1 VLAEKAIIQ
10 DVSVRSADDIR
21 AAAEAL
27 KSVFNDRLK
36 QWAVVPTANIA
47 SKAPMVDADGEI
59 LALNVFGIPE
69 EEERVWEES
78 RIALHSPLHRA
89 CRYESEPFWVN
100 SEGFRTGQP
109 NPYLDSIDLNNF
121 EKRARC
127 KASMVLPIHLPFGQ
141 IGAVFAGPYDSEVGD
156 LSAEFEAHSDELS
169 VYAHRFIAGYA
180 KVMRKRQWLPAD
192 CQLTKREVECLRW
205 AAIGKTDK
213 EISMIL
219 SRSHATVRFHIQN
232 AGEKLDAVNRSQTI
246 FKAGQL
252 GYLGLA
258 A

>member
-1 VLAEKAIIQ
+1 MQSDVIQ
-10 DVSVRSADDIR
+10 SVSVRKAEDIHP
-21 AAAEAL
+21 AAEAL
-27 KSVFNDRLK
+27 REIFAERWPGSK
-36 QWAVVPTANIA
+36 VVATGNIA
-47 SKAPMVDADGEI
+47 SKAPMIGANGEI
-59 LALNVFGIPE
+59 LSMEVWGFSE
-69 EEERVWEES
+69 EQEHSWVEN
-78 RIALHSPLHRA
+78 RIALHSPVHRA
-89 CRYESEPFWVN
+89 CRYESEPFWCN
-100 SEGFRTGQP
+100 EEGFRTAQH
-109 NPYLDSIDLNNF
+109 NPYLDEIDLNNF
-121 EKRARC
+121 EKRAQC
-127 KASMVLPIHLPFGQ
+127 KVVMAFPVHLPFGQ
-141 IGAVFAGPYDSEVGD
+141 IGAVFAGPTDPAILD
-156 LSAEFEAHSDELS
+156 LEDMFEAHADELS
-169 VYAHRFIAGYA
+169 LYAHRFVAGYA
-180 KVMRKRQWLPAD
+180 KVMRKRQWLPSD